1 MSLLISSD
9 LVQLDSHL
17 DLVQIL
23 LSSSSRLVDP
33 ILYFLDV
40 LLDTLL
46 RRHNFLTELI
56 RVLALLE
63 RRRKSFVA
71 CVGTRATGPSIV

>member
-46 RRHNFLTELI
+46 RSHNFLTELI

-71 CVGTRATGPSIV
+71 RVGTRATGPSIV